1 MLQKQ
6 EYALVLDS
14 EGNKL
19 APTKVQKA
27 WFLIRKKRAKLI
39 QKYPMVIQL
48 TKKVDTIKDDTT
60 IECGIMDKR
69 HWMDYLNGKTIFCID
84 KEGKPCLREVKKFCM
99 IKNDYLESNN
109 VPKD

>member
-1 MLQKQ
+1 MENLELESIQINGIMGFAQGLPMILNNYRDGMPLKA
-6 EYALVLDS
+6 YTKKDILALVNFMS
-14 EGNKL
+14 K
-19 APTKVQKA
+19 
-27 WFLIRKKRAKLI
+27 
-39 QKYPMVIQL
+39 
-48 TKKVDTIKDDTT
+48 
-60 IECGIMDKR
+60 MDKR